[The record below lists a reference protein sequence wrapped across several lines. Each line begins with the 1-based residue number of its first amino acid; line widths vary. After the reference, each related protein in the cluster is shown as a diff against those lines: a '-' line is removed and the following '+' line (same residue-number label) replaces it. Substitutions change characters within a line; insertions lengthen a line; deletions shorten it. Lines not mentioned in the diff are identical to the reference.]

1 MTTKTD
7 VNKKDTNVILFSKTV
22 IHDKF
27 LKSSFKIAFLY
38 IFLSFLWILFSDSL
52 LKILKLNYSLQTDIS
67 IIKGWLFVIVTGI
80 MLYLMI
86 DGSMKKLRMSEEEL
100 RKKDEMYRLVI
111 NGTTNGIWDWDAD
124 TNKVYIS
131 SNLID
136 NASGNRINKVLNIPD
151 FWDEFV
157 HPEDVYKLKKEISS
171 YVNRLSDK
179 LCCESRVKVGDKFIW
194 AQIRGQGIWND
205 KGEIVK
211 IIGTHT
217 NITEQK
223 EIEEKLK
230 KVNDENIKLL
240 NEVIENDRHR
250 TDFLI
255 NVSHEFRTPLNV
267 ILGSIQLMESYK
279 DKSRCSDEV
288 FDKLFKHI
296 TVIRQNCYRLLKIIN
311 NFIDITKIDSGYL
324 ELNLESCN
332 IVEIVEKAALSVAE
346 FTESNGMSLI
356 FDTEIEE
363 KNIVCD
369 INKIERIIL
378 NLISNAIKYNKREGE
393 ILVELSEIGESI
405 LITVKDTGIGIPED
419 KKELIFKR
427 FHQVN
432 TSLTREHEG
441 SGIGLSIVKSLVEM
455 HKGEIWVESEL
466 GIGSKFFIKLPSNL
480 ECSKV
485 KETEG
490 EVDISK
496 RYLYMASIEFS
507 DIYSKK

>member
-1 MTTKTD
+1 MAIKTD
-7 VNKKDTNVILFSKTV
+7 INKKSKTFV
-22 IHDKF
+22 HDKF
-27 LKSSFKIAFLY
+27 LKSSFKIVFLY
-38 IFLSFLWILFSDSL
+38 IFISFLWILFSDSL
-52 LKILKLNYSLQTDIS
+52 LKILKLNYSMQTDIS
-67 IIKGWLFVIVTGI
+67 IIKGWFFVIVTGI

-86 DGSMKKLRMSEEEL
+86 DRSMKKLRMSEEEL

-131 SNLID
+131 SNLKD
-136 NASGNRINKVLNIPD
+136 KVSGKGINKVLNIPD
-151 FWDEFV
+151 FWDELI
-157 HPEDVYKLKKEISS
+157 HPEDVDKLKNEIKS
-171 YVNRLSDK
+171 YIRRESDK
-179 LCCESRVKVGDKFIW
+179 FCCESRVKVGDKFIW

-205 KGEIVK
+205 KGEIAR

-223 EIEEKLK
+223 EMEEKLK
-230 KVNDENIKLL
+230 KVNDENIRLL

-267 ILGSIQLMESYK
+267 ILGSIQLIESYK
-279 DKSRCSDEV
+279 GNFKYSDEV
-288 FDKLFKHI
+288 LDKLFKHI
-296 TVIRQNCYRLLKIIN
+296 KAIRQNCYRLLKIIN

-324 ELNLESCN
+324 KLNLEKCN
-332 IVEIVEKAALSVAE
+332 IVEIVEKATLSVAE
-346 FTESNGMSLI
+346 FTESSGLSLT

-363 KNIVCD
+363 KNIICD

-378 NLISNAIKYNKREGE
+378 NLISNAIKYNKRGGE
-393 ILVELSEIGESI
+393 ILVELSEIEGSI
-405 LITVKDTGIGIPED
+405 LITVKDTGVGIPED

-427 FHQVN
+427 FRQVN

-455 HKGEIWVESEL
+455 HKGEVWVESEL
-466 GIGSKFFIKLPSNL
+466 GIGSTFFIKLPSDLKCLNI
-480 ECSKV
+480 
-485 KETEG
+485 KEAG

-496 RYLYMASIEFS
+496 KYLYMASIEFS
-507 DIYSKK
+507 DIYSKI